1 MTPASG
7 EDAVSETREVLNRN
21 VQFLRE
27 FIRMGGNTH
36 LIHKAG
42 QLLMDTC
49 KCLEVEATPAAI
61 AADFTEGGIDMT
73 GGGK

>member
-1 MTPASG
+1 M
-7 EDAVSETREVLNRN
+7 SETREVLNRN

-49 KCLEVEATPAAI
+49 KCLEVEATPAI
-61 AADFTEGGIDMT
+61 ATDLTAGGIDMT
-73 GGGK
+73 GGSND